1 MDLTRPLRKAL
12 VTLQAERARSDQE
25 IAGVEQALA
34 ALSGIPQATKGRP
47 KPRRTPRRGLMSAT
61 ARKALSQRMKAYWAK
76 RRETAAT
83 AKTKAGK

>member
-1 MDLTRPLRKAL
+1 MN
-12 VTLQAERARSDQE
+12 
-25 IAGVEQALA
+25 
-34 ALSGIPQATKGRP
+34 
-47 KPRRTPRRGLMSAT
+47 AT